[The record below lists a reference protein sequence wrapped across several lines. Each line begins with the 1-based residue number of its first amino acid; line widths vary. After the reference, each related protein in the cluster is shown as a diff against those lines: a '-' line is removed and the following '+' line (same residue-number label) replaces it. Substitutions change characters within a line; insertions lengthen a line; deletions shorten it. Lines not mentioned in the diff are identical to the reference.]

1 MEDWRRRRDEEGC
14 KMKKGKRKYL
24 IAQREINR
32 EGREAER
39 AEG

>member
-1 MEDWRRRRDEEGC
+1 
-14 KMKKGKRKYL
+14 MKKGKRKYL